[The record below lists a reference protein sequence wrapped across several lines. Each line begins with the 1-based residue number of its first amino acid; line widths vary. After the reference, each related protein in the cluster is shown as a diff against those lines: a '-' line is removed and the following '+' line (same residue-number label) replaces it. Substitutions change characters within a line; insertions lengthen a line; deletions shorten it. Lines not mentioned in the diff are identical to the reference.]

1 VEDIATESSII
12 CVTESHLDTNIA
24 NNDIIIDGF
33 SDQISRKDSHCFGG
47 DVLVYSSQDICV
59 KPRYDLNFASGEI
72 IWYEVIIPNFKI
84 LICTVYRPPGSVA
97 AFWEN
102 FSIEQAM
109 NYTPNIIINGDL
121 NVDLLRE
128 SNNKLSEIISE
139 FNLTNVI
146 KEPTRN
152 GALLDPILV
161 SNLNIVIDSEVIS
174 VNRDITCII
183 KYVLNTCVI
192 VYLLQYLV
200 SVFHNLRNTEYYTTP
215 RSRLRMSIASFIP
228 STVSLWNTLDLNVM
242 LEIVKIYH
250 VLNLELKKKKLLN
263 AQSIMVKGS
272 EN

>member
-1 VEDIATESSII
+1 VEDIASESSII
-12 CVTESHLDTNIA
+12 CVTESNLDTNIID
-24 NNDIIIDGF
+24 NDILIDGF
-33 SDQISRKDSHCFGG
+33 SDQILRKDRNCFGG
-47 DVLVYSSQDICV
+47 GVLVYTSQDICV
-59 KPRYDLNFASGEI
+59 KPRQ
-72 IWYEVIIPNFKI
+72 I

-102 FSIEQAM
+102 FEYSIEQAM

-152 GALLDPILV
+152 GALLDPILA

-200 SVFHNLRNTEYYTTP
+200 SVIIISETMNTTQHQEVDSECLLHPLYHLLFHYG
-215 RSRLRMSIASFIP
+215 
-228 STVSLWNTLDLNVM
+228 TL
-242 LEIVKIYH
+242 
-250 VLNLELKKKKLLN
+250 
-263 AQSIMVKGS
+263 
-272 EN
+272 